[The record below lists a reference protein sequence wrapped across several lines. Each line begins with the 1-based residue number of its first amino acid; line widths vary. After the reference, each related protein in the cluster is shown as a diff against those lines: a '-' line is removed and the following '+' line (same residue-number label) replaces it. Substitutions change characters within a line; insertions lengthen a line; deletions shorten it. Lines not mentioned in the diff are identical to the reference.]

1 MKLPPPITFADG
13 QRKLYG
19 IAAGAA
25 GVFYGIA
32 VLAGVVVAV
41 WGNWPSDLARL
52 QLYILAGCLA
62 SGVLGN
68 ISVTIGLLVGGP
80 VGKFKTAVD
89 KTGASIEVEGDASP
103 SVTTTT
109 TVAS

>member
-32 VLAGVVVAV
+32 VLAGVAVAV
-41 WGNWPSDLARL
+41 WGKWGTDLLRV

-62 SGVLGN
+62 AGVLGN

-80 VGKFKTAVD
+80 VGKFKTAVS
-89 KTGASIEVEGDASP
+89 KEGATFEAEGDPAP
-103 SVTTTT
+103 TTTT
-109 TVAS
+109 TTTTS